1 MVKLRTFTWFRISCN
16 LLGNHS
22 VLIESHVVD
31 KPLLPMQNGK
41 NQTMTQNV
49 NIKNQ
54 DRSFR
59 AQESMR

>member
-1 MVKLRTFTWFRISCN
+1 M
-16 LLGNHS
+16 NHS

-41 NQTMTQNV
+41 NQTMIRNV

-59 AQESMR
+59 AQESMKWKAKSERLGKAETTDWC

>member
-1 MVKLRTFTWFRISCN
+1 MVKLRTFTWFRISRN

-41 NQTMTQNV
+41 NQTMTQIV

-59 AQESMR
+59 AQESMK

>member
-1 MVKLRTFTWFRISCN
+1 M
-16 LLGNHS
+16 NHS

-41 NQTMTQNV
+41 NQTMIRNV

-59 AQESMR
+59 ALESMKWKAKSERLGKAETTDWC